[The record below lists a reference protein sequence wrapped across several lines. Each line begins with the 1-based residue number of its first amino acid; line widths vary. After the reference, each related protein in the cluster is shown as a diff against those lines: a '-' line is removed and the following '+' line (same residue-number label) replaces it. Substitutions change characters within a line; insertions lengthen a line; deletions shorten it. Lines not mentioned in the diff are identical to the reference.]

1 MAVYAGLMALHAN
14 STALR
19 ADYTA
24 LRADYSAL
32 RADYAALRADY
43 AALHA
48 DISTSTKEGT
58 FTADAAGLLELDDRK
73 TPHFVLRMAPSTTP
87 LRLFRHHFLFLS
99 GITCCSTLCPQLKR
113 TRELICSAFDLSF
126 VKSVLPAHLGS
137 RKATLTHKQPTKNFT
152 FLMVSFHKQFEFG
165 SDFWPSLPFS
175 HFSFLADL
183 SLSGERT
190 ILVEFARAELITLF
204 CFLFIPVN
212 CK

>member
-43 AALHA
+43 AALRADYGGLHA

-99 GITCCSTLCPQLKR
+99 GITCSSTLCPQLKR
-113 TRELICSAFDLSF
+113 TSELICSAFDLSF

-137 RKATLTHKQPTKNFT
+137 RKTTDSLAANQKFHIPDNF
-152 FLMVSFHKQFEFG
+152 VSQ
-165 SDFWPSLPFS
+165 
-175 HFSFLADL
+175 
-183 SLSGERT
+183 T
-190 ILVEFARAELITLF
+190 IRNWE
-204 CFLFIPVN
+204 
-212 CK
+212 